1 MDLSEIE
8 VCFPDLMKIDGFD
21 DAIIGLGQRIGLEV
35 LCYDTMKI
43 IEILK
48 KDMPEEDAWDYFQFN
63 IEGAWV
69 GEKSPIF
76 IEFIEK
82 KATPKGG

>member
-1 MDLSEIE
+1 MDLEEISES
-8 VCFPDLMKIDGFD
+8 FPDLMRIDGFD
-21 DAIIGLGQRIGLEV
+21 DAIVGFVQRIGLQA

-43 IEILK
+43 IEILG
-48 KDMPEEDAWDYFQFN
+48 KDMPIEDAWDYFQFN

-69 GEKSPIF
+69 GESSPVF

-82 KATPKGG
+82 KTTPKGG